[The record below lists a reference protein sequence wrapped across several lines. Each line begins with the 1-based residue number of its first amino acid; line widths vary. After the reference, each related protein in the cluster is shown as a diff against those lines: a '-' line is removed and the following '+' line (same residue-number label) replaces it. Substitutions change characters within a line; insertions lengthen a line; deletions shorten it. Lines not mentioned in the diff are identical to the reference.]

1 MNLSEKHFE
10 RLIARLAGYRRG
22 LDSAEAL
29 ESKDD
34 EYKRLKLTSAS
45 IAYYT
50 FASILNDLE
59 IFDLIQNEALSRGLI
74 QTKKGSQ
81 VKY

>member
-1 MNLSEKHFE
+1 MNLSEKHLE
-10 RLIARLAGYRRG
+10 RLITRLAGYRRG
-22 LDSAEAL
+22 LDGAEAL
-29 ESKDD
+29 EAKDD

-50 FASILNDLE
+50 FASTLNDLE
-59 IFDLIQNEALSRGLI
+59 VFDLIQDEALSRGLI
-74 QTKKGSQ
+74 LTPKGSQ